1 MKLTGRRNQCQGCK
15 QYFNSTTAFD
25 LHRTGDHGVN
35 RRCRTPAEMEKIGML
50 INDAGFWITE
60 KRNDFMDEGS
70 SEQSDADE
78 GRATAPLHEPQI

>member
-1 MKLTGRRNQCQGCK
+1 
-15 QYFNSTTAFD
+15 
-25 LHRTGDHGVN
+25 
-35 RRCRTPAEMEKIGML
+35 MEEIGML